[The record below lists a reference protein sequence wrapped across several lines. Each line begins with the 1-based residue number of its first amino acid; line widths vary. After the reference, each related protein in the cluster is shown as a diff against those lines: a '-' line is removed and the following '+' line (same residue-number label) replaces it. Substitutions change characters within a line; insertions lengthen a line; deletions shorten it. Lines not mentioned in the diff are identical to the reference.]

1 MSKVL
6 AWEKIFANPIHHF
19 NFCIA
24 YLRTLENSLNC
35 DNLDKTATATIAVA
49 WLALSQRSI
58 KKTLSSAKTALQH
71 CQFKKYSMLLNK

>member
-24 YLRTLENSLNC
+24 YLRTLENSLDC

-58 KKTLSSAKTALQH
+58 KKDPFKCQNCTSALPVQKIFYASQ
-71 CQFKKYSMLLNK
+71 